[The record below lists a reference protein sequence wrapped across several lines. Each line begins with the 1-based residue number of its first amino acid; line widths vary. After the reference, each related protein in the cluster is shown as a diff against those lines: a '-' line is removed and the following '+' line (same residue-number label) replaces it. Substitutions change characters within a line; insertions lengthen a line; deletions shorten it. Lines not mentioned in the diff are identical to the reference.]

1 MGLIPLSDLLEQL
14 GLWLNANEG
23 VLEGIAVMIA
33 VVAIVM
39 PRFGLRIFRQ
49 NNAPDL
55 SKVDPRNL
63 PVHPAYL
70 AAYTGVMD
78 KPEGG
83 SVFAPKFGR
92 NKKSE
97 GGQGVLDEEALEQAG
112 RPVIAV
118 FAPECP
124 PGLEARADYQGLAA
138 IVAEEIATGLDSIQS
153 YDVIAGR
160 VTRGFTGHVSDL
172 GARYLVEGSLRE
184 GALQDGAQSIRL
196 IIRLVDVGSGRHLW
210 SNRYTVAADDFYA
223 QEDEL
228 VAQITAAV
236 FERMQEAEAERAS
249 RADPD
254 RLDAW
259 SLSVLA
265 FSSVA
270 GTDHTGQLN
279 AEALARKA
287 VEQEPES
294 GYAHAVLAATL
305 VQKLG
310 FDRAK
315 FDPKDI
321 EDIRHAV
328 SAARVFSPSDS
339 LVLSIIGFVLTSL
352 GDFGEAEDIL
362 ERSIEL
368 NPSNARGWAGLGR
381 ALRNLGRVDEAVIKL
396 ERALRLAPR
405 DSLAFLWWYWISTCY
420 LMQKD
425 FAAAIE
431 ACRHVIAINRSMFWA
446 WLALAAALAQQ
457 GRQVEAEDA
466 LAEALALNSDVTAD
480 TIDLWI
486 EDSMGKVVDASTFKE
501 GLLKAGLK

>member
-1 MGLIPLSDLLEQL
+1 MSLSEVLEQL
-14 GLWLNANEG
+14 SLWLNANEG

-33 VVAIVM
+33 VIAIVM
-39 PRFGLRIFRQ
+39 PRFGLRMFRQ
-49 NNAPDL
+49 NNTPDL

-78 KPEGG
+78 KPEGA
-83 SVFAPKFGR
+83 SVFAPKFGKG
-92 NKKSE
+92 KKAE
-97 GGQGVLDEEALEQAG
+97 AGQSGIADELVEPMG

-124 PGLEARADYQGLAA
+124 PGLESRADFQGLAA
-138 IVAEEIATGLDSIQS
+138 ILAEEIATGLDAIQS

-184 GALQDGAQSIRL
+184 GALEDGAQSIRL
-196 IIRLVDVGSGRHLW
+196 ILRLVDVGSGRHIW
-210 SNRYTVAADDFYA
+210 SNRYTLAAEEFYA

-228 VAQITAAV
+228 VAQVTAAV

-249 RADPD
+249 RSDPD

-270 GTDHTGQLN
+270 GTDHTGKLN

-328 SAARVFSPSDS
+328 SAARVFSSNDS
-339 LVLSIIGFVLTSL
+339 LVLSIIGFVLTNL
-352 GDFGEAEDIL
+352 GDYGEAQDIL

-381 ALRNLGRVDEAVIKL
+381 ALRNQGRVDEAVTKL

-405 DSLAFLWWYWISTCY
+405 DSLAFLWWYWIGTCY
-420 LMQKD
+420 LVQKD
-425 FAAAIE
+425 FSAAIE
-431 ACRHVIAINRSMFWA
+431 ACRHVIAINRNMFWA

-466 LAEALALNSDVTAD
+466 LREALSLNSDVNLGN
-480 TIDLWI
+480 IDLWI
-486 EDSMGKVVDASTFKE
+486 EDSMGKTVDSSNFKD
-501 GLLKAGLK
+501 GLIKAGLK

>member
-1 MGLIPLSDLLEQL
+1 MSDLFSQL

-23 VLEGIAVMIA
+23 VLEGIAVIIA
-33 VVAIVM
+33 VIAIVM
-39 PRFGLRIFRQ
+39 PRFGLRIFKQ
-49 NNAPDL
+49 NSTPDL
-55 SKVDPRNL
+55 SKVDPRDL

-78 KPEGG
+78 KQEGG

-92 NKKSE
+92 NKKGEAIPATE
-97 GGQGVLDEEALEQAG
+97 GEGTSDAAG

-118 FAPECP
+118 FPAECP
-124 PGLEARADYQGLAA
+124 PAFEGRADYQGLAA
-138 IVAEEIATGLDSIQS
+138 ILAEEIATGLDAIQS

-160 VTRGFTGHVSDL
+160 VTRGFTGHLSDL
-172 GARYLVEGSLRE
+172 GARYLVEGTIRE
-184 GALQDGAQSIRL
+184 GEMSDGVKSIRF

-210 SNRYTVAADDFYA
+210 SQRYTVAADDFYT

-236 FERMQEAEAERAS
+236 FERLQEAEAERAS
-249 RADPD
+249 KADPD

-310 FDRAK
+310 VNRATV
-315 FDPKDI
+315 DPKEI
-321 EDIRHAV
+321 EDIRRAV
-328 SAARVFSPSDS
+328 SASRVFSPNDS
-339 LVLSIIGFVLTSL
+339 LVLSIIGFVLTNL

-362 ERSIEL
+362 ERSIEM

-381 ALRNLGRVDEAVIKL
+381 VLRNQGRVEEAVTKL

-405 DSLAFLWWYWISTCY
+405 DSLAFLWWHWIGSCY
-420 LMQKD
+420 MAQGD
-425 FAAAIE
+425 FNATIE
-431 ACRHVIAINRSMFWA
+431 ASRHAIAIHRNMFWS
-446 WLALAAALAQQ
+446 WLMLAAALAQL
-457 GRQVEAEDA
+457 GRQLEAEDA
-466 LAEALALNSDVTAD
+466 LREGLTYNDEVTAEN
-480 TIDLWI
+480 IDLWI
-486 EDSMGKVVDASTFKE
+486 EDSMGGNVDMSNLKE
-501 GLLKAGLK
+501 GLLKAGLS